1 MPLQLAAA
9 FLGTAA
15 FALLFYVP
23 ARHYLSCGLTGAL
36 GWGCYLA
43 LQPALSAPEAAFCA
57 AALAALLS
65 RVFAIREK
73 CPVTAFLISGILPLV
88 PGAGIYWTT
97 HFMLTGQ
104 SAEALRRGVE
114 TGKIAAA
121 MVLAIVL
128 VFELPQGLFR
138 AFGRRARP

>member
-43 LQPALSAPEAAFCA
+43 LQPAL
-57 AALAALLS
+57 LS

-97 HFMLTGQ
+97 YFMLTGQ

-138 AFGRRARP
+138 VFGRRARP